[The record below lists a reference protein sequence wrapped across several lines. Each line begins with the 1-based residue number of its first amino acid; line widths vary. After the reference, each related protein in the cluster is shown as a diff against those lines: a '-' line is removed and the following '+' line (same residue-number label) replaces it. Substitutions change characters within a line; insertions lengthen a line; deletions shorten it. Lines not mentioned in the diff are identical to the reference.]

1 MRKTLFLLFSGYLW
15 AQDPLSLRDAVRLA
29 IRENKA
35 IAATAAGAQ
44 ASDARITEARS
55 GRLPK
60 VNYSES
66 FARSDN
72 PVFVFSSLLTQHQFG
87 PEDFNIGPL
96 NRPDFLNNFQS
107 QVTVDQVLYDAGQTR
122 NAVKSAELARKM
134 TGEEQRLVQMLSLI
148 HISEPT

>member
-1 MRKTLFLLFSGYLW
+1 MRKTLFLLCSGYLW

-35 IAATAAGAQ
+35 IAATAAGIE
-44 ASDARITEARS
+44 ASQARIREARS

-87 PEDFNIGPL
+87 AEDFNEGFGADP
-96 NRPDFLNNFQS
+96 
-107 QVTVDQVLYDAGQTR
+107 G
-122 NAVKSAELARKM
+122 
-134 TGEEQRLVQMLSLI
+134 
-148 HISEPT
+148 

>member
-1 MRKTLFLLFSGYLW
+1 MRKTLLLLFSGYLW

-44 ASDARITEARS
+44 ASQARITEARS

-87 PEDFNIGPL
+87 AEDFNEGFGADP
-96 NRPDFLNNFQS
+96 
-107 QVTVDQVLYDAGQTR
+107 G
-122 NAVKSAELARKM
+122 
-134 TGEEQRLVQMLSLI
+134 
-148 HISEPT
+148 